1 MIQMLVGASAA
12 EDISFRITMVVFIL
26 TYGMIIYDKIHR
38 TIVALFGASLL
49 LILGIVSQEEAFF
62 STEIGVDWDVI
73 FLLISVTIVII
84 IIKPTGFFEYI
95 AIKSAKLV
103 KGEPIGIM
111 AIFCTISAV
120 VSAFLPNNATTVMLI
135 GPVTLLLCEAL
146 KIDGIPFLIAEAIA
160 ANIGGTG
167 TPIGDPSI
175 MMIASK
181 SQLNLMAFIKHV
193 DPLLIIILIVY
204 ILTLRFVFKKR
215 LQTSCALK
223 QRIMTMDE
231 KAAIKNPA
239 LLKKCLTI
247 FVLTLIGFL
256 VGGFFNIKS
265 ATIGLLGAG
274 VLLMAS
280 GIKDPNQIF
289 AEIDWGMIF
298 FFIGLFIINGAA
310 VKVGLIKWVAIKVL
324 AITNGN
330 MFVTSML
337 VLWFSAFGSA
347 FLDNLPYI
355 ATMTPLIVDMAK
367 ELWPHL
373 SGTQLLHHPELI
385 PVWLSLI
392 FGACLGGNGTMIG
405 ATANFVACSL
415 AEKIGR
421 PISYKQ
427 YMMYGMPLMIESV
440 IVSTIYIW
448 LRYYVF

>member
-1 MIQMLVGASAA
+1 MLVGASAA
-12 EDISFRITMVVFIL
+12 KDMSFWITMIVFIL

-38 TIVALFGASLL
+38 TIVAIFGASLL

-181 SQLNLMAFIKHV
+181 SHLNLMAFIKHV

-239 LLKKCLTI
+239 LLKKCLII

-256 VGGFFNIKS
+256 FGGFFNIRS

-310 VKVGLIKWVAIKVL
+310 VKVGLIKWVAVKVL

>member
-95 AIKSAKLV
+95 AIRSAKLV

-193 DPLLIIILIVY
+193 DPLLIIILVVY

-310 VKVGLIKWVAIKVL
+310 VKVGLIKWVAVKVL

>member
-1 MIQMLVGASAA
+1 
-12 EDISFRITMVVFIL
+12 
-26 TYGMIIYDKIHR
+26 
-38 TIVALFGASLL
+38 
-49 LILGIVSQEEAFF
+49 
-62 STEIGVDWDVI
+62 
-73 FLLISVTIVII
+73 
-84 IIKPTGFFEYI
+84 
-95 AIKSAKLV
+95 
-103 KGEPIGIM
+103 
-111 AIFCTISAV
+111 
-120 VSAFLPNNATTVMLI
+120 
-135 GPVTLLLCEAL
+135 
-146 KIDGIPFLIAEAIA
+146 
-160 ANIGGTG
+160 
-167 TPIGDPSI
+167 
-175 MMIASK
+175 
-181 SQLNLMAFIKHV
+181 
-193 DPLLIIILIVY
+193 
-204 ILTLRFVFKKR
+204 
-215 LQTSCALK
+215 
-223 QRIMTMDE
+223 
-231 KAAIKNPA
+231 
-239 LLKKCLTI
+239 
-247 FVLTLIGFL
+247 VLTLIGFL

-355 ATMTPLIVDMAK
+355 ATMTPLIADMAK

>member
-38 TIVALFGASLL
+38 TIVAIFGASLL

-95 AIKSAKLV
+95 AIRSAKLV

-193 DPLLIIILIVY
+193 DPLLIIILVVY

-239 LLKKCLTI
+239 LLKKCLII

-280 GIKDPNQIF
+280 GIKDPNEIF

-310 VKVGLIKWVAIKVL
+310 VKVGLIKWVAVKVL

>member
-1 MIQMLVGASAA
+1 MLVGASAA

-95 AIKSAKLV
+95 AIRSAKLV

-193 DPLLIIILIVY
+193 DPLLIIILVVY

-310 VKVGLIKWVAIKVL
+310 VKVGLIKWVAVKVL

>member
-1 MIQMLVGASAA
+1 MIQILVGASAA
-12 EDISFRITMVVFIL
+12 KEMAFWITMIVFIL
-26 TYGMIIYDKIHR
+26 TYAMIIYDKIHR
-38 TIVALFGASLL
+38 TIVAIFGASLL
-49 LILGIVSQEEAFF
+49 LILGIISQEEAFF

-95 AIKSAKLV
+95 AIRSAKLV

-193 DPLLIIILIVY
+193 DPLLIIILVVY

-215 LQTSCALK
+215 LQTSCVLK

-355 ATMTPLIVDMAK
+355 ATMTPLIADMAK